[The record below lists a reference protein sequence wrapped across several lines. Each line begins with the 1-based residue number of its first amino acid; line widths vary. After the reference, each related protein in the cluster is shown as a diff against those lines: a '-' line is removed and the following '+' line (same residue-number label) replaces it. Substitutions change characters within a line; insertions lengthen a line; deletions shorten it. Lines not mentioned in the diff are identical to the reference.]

1 MKCQKQSSHDNIQR
15 SLVVGSTGLVGG
27 AVVNLLTSKEI
38 TVRALSRTDLNS
50 SNSLVENIK
59 VNFDSLD
66 KYKDHFKEVNDV
78 YICLG
83 TTISK
88 AGSQEAFEKVDI
100 EYCLETA
107 KHALNAGVQNLS
119 LITSMGADSSSS
131 NFYLRTKGIIENKIS
146 QLDFQSISIHRPG
159 LLIGARKEMRLAEL
173 IGQKIHPAVNLLLL
187 GNLSKFRSIRVEILA
202 KAMINCSGLE
212 KGTTH
217 YYYDDFV
224 QNSKG

>member
-1 MKCQKQSSHDNIQR
+1 VTAQR
-15 SLVVGSTGLVGG
+15 SLVVGSTGLVGEE
-27 AVVNLLTSKEI
+27 VVNELASKGI
-38 TVRALSRTDLNS
+38 PVRALCRSDLS
-50 SNSLVENIK
+50 YPSPLVENIK
-59 VNFDSLD
+59 VNFDCLD
-66 KYKDHFKEVNDV
+66 EYKEHFKDVTDV

-107 KHALNAGVQNLS
+107 KLANNAGVKNLS
-119 LITSMGADSSSS
+119 LITSMGADLESS

-173 IGQKIHPAVNLLLL
+173 IGQKIFPAFNILLL
-187 GNLSKFRSIRVEILA
+187 GDLSKFRCIKAEILA

-212 KGTTH
+212 VGTKH
-217 YYYDDFV
+217 YYYNDFI
-224 QNSKG
+224 QKSSG

>member
-1 MKCQKQSSHDNIQR
+1 MNAQK
-15 SLVVGSTGLVGG
+15 SLVVGSTGLVGKEVINEL
-27 AVVNLLTSKEI
+27 ASKGI
-38 TVRALSRTDLNS
+38 PVRALSRIDPYS
-50 SNSLVENIK
+50 SNPCVENIK
-59 VNFDSLD
+59 VNFDRLD
-66 KYKDHFKEVNDV
+66 EYKEHFKEVNDV

-107 KHALNAGVQNLS
+107 KQALNAGVKNLS
-119 LITSMGADSSSS
+119 LITSIGADSSSS
-131 NFYLRTKGIIENKIS
+131 NFYLKTKGIIEDKIS

>member
-1 MKCQKQSSHDNIQR
+1 MNVQK
-15 SLVVGSTGLVGG
+15 SLVVGSTGLVGKEVINEL
-27 AVVNLLTSKEI
+27 ASKGI
-38 TVRALSRTDLNS
+38 PVRALSRIDQNS
-50 SNSLVENIK
+50 SNPCVENIK
-59 VNFDSLD
+59 VNFDRLD
-66 KYKDHFKEVNDV
+66 EYKEHFKEVNDV

-88 AGSQEAFEKVDI
+88 AGSQDAFEKVDI

-107 KHALNAGVQNLS
+107 KQALNAGVKNLS
-119 LITSMGADSSSS
+119 LITSIGADSSSS
-131 NFYLRTKGIIENKIS
+131 NFYLKTKGIIEDKIS

-173 IGQKIHPAVNLLLL
+173 IGKKIHPAVNLLLL

>member
-1 MKCQKQSSHDNIQR
+1 MSSQR
-15 SLVVGSTGLVGG
+15 SLVVGSTGLVGE
-27 AVVNLLTSKEI
+27 AVVNLLASKEI
-38 TVRALSRTDLNS
+38 PVRALSRTDLNS
-50 SNSLVENIK
+50 SNPLVENIK
-59 VNFDSLD
+59 VNFDRLD
-66 KYKDHFKEVNDV
+66 EYKEHFKEVNDV

-107 KHALNAGVQNLS
+107 KQALNVGVKNLS
-119 LITSMGADSSSS
+119 LITSMGADSGSS

-159 LLIGARKEMRLAEL
+159 LLIGARKEMRFAEL

-187 GNLSKFRSIRVEILA
+187 GNLSKFRSIKVEILA

-212 KGTTH
+212 TGTKH
-217 YYYDDFV
+217 YYYNDFV
-224 QNSKG
+224 QKSRG

>member
-1 MKCQKQSSHDNIQR
+1 VTYQR
-15 SLVVGSTGLVGG
+15 SLVVGSTGLVGEE
-27 AVVNLLTSKEI
+27 VVNELASKGI
-38 TVRALSRTDLNS
+38 PVKALSRIDLNS
-50 SNSLVENIK
+50 PNPLVENIK
-59 VNFDSLD
+59 VNFDCLHE
-66 KYKDHFKEVNDV
+66 YKEHFKEVSDV

-107 KHALNAGVQNLS
+107 KLANNAEVKNLS
-119 LITSMGADSSSS
+119 LITSMGADSESS

-173 IGQKIHPAVNLLLL
+173 LGQKIFPAVNILLL
-187 GNLSKFRSIRVEILA
+187 GNLSKFRCIKAKILA

-212 KGTTH
+212 AGTKH
-217 YYYDDFV
+217 YYYNDFV
-224 QNSKG
+224 QKSSG